1 MEPSLTPMQVNEA
14 NLATP
19 KARFQSAI
27 IIIASTT
34 LVFTGCGINFAF
46 GVFQELY
53 DSMSK
58 ERNTPFTG
66 ATPAQIDLIGTL
78 SIALM
83 TIGAPFATAWTK
95 QYPPRYVIWVSG
107 TIHSCALLFASF
119 GQHLWQFILTQGILL
134 GMATCLTYMPSVT
147 VAPTWFTLHRG
158 LAMGIILAGTGI
170 GGVAWPLAFRY
181 LIESVGFR
189 NTLRVTAGISFALI
203 CGSGTFIR
211 WPASQITRIQAENAA
226 SSRSSTFFRLPLVD
240 WRVVRTRKF
249 VAHALGAALQSAAL
263 QSAAYYTPVFFFASF
278 ARTLGYSQATSA
290 NFIAISNAANALGKV
305 VIGHAADRM
314 GRLNTLVLTTLISA
328 VSVLALW
335 LPSCLSATQ
344 STGSTLFIAFTILYG
359 IFASAYVALFP
370 TSLVELFG
378 VQNFVSVNGL
388 LYMVRGFATLV
399 GTPVAGALIRG
410 SHEKTVGPRNYENTS
425 IMVGVLLVVA
435 TLAVV
440 WARLEATLNLDSAA
454 GRRMKWLM

>member
-1 MEPSLTPMQVNEA
+1 
-14 NLATP
+14 
-19 KARFQSAI
+19 
-27 IIIASTT
+27 
-34 LVFTGCGINFAF
+34 
-46 GVFQELY
+46 
-53 DSMSK
+53 MSK
-58 ERNTPFTG
+58 QPNTPFTG

-83 TIGAPFATAWTK
+83 TIGAPFSTGWTK
-95 QYPPRYVIWVSG
+95 QYHPRYVIWASG
-107 TIHSCALLFASF
+107 LIYSTALVLASF
-119 GQHLWQFILTQGILL
+119 SQSLWQFILTQGCLL
-134 GMATCLTYMPSVT
+134 GVGTCLTYMPSVT
-147 VAPTWFTLHRG
+147 VAPTWFSLHRG
-158 LAMGIILAGTGI
+158 LAMGIILAGTGV

-181 LIESVGFR
+181 LIEAVGFR
-189 NTLRVTAGISFALI
+189 NTLRITAGISFILI
-203 CGSGTFIR
+203 CGSGTFMC
-211 WPASQITRIQAENAA
+211 WPESQIARIQAENAA
-226 SSRSSTFFRLPLVD
+226 ASRTSKFFRLPLVD
-240 WRVVRTRKF
+240 WRVVRSRKF
-249 VAHALGAALQSAAL
+249 VAHALGAAL

-278 ARTLGYSQATSA
+278 ARTLGYSQTSSA

-328 VSVLALW
+328 ISVLALW
-335 LPSCLSATQ
+335 LPSCLSSTQ
-344 STGSTLFIAFTILYG
+344 STGSNLFIAFTIFYG

-410 SHEKTVGPRNYENTS
+410 HNQKIASPRSYENTS
-425 IMVGVLLVVA
+425 VMVGVLLVVA

-440 WARLEATLNLDSAA
+440 WARLEAILAFDSAQ
-454 GRRMKWLM
+454 GRRRKWLM

>member
-1 MEPSLTPMQVNEA
+1 MEPSLTTMQVDGG

-19 KARFQSAI
+19 RARLQSTI
-27 IIIASTT
+27 IITASTT

-58 ERNTPFTG
+58 EPNTPFTG

-83 TIGAPFATAWTK
+83 TIGAPFATAF
-95 QYPPRYVIWVSG
+95 S
-107 TIHSCALLFASF
+107 
-119 GQHLWQFILTQGILL
+119 QHLWQFILTQGILL

-170 GGVAWPLAFRY
+170 GGVAWPLAF
-181 LIESVGFR
+181 
-189 NTLRVTAGISFALI
+189 
-203 CGSGTFIR
+203 
-211 WPASQITRIQAENAA
+211 SQITRIQAENAA

-240 WRVVRTRKF
+240 WRVVRSRKF
-249 VAHALGAALQSAAL
+249 VAHALGAAL

-335 LPSCLSATQ
+335 LPSCLSSTQ
-344 STGSTLFIAFTILYG
+344 STGSTLFIAFTIFYG

-410 SHEKTVGPRNYENTS
+410 NHEKSVGGPRSYENTS

-440 WARLEATLNLDSAA
+440 WARLEATLTLDAAA

>member
-1 MEPSLTPMQVNEA
+1 MEHT
-14 NLATP
+14 LAPIHVDGGSPATSRTHLQP
-19 KARFQSAI
+19 TI
-27 IIIASTT
+27 IILASTT

-58 ERNTPFTG
+58 EPNTPFTG
-66 ATPAQIDLIGTL
+66 STPAQIDLIGTL

-83 TIGAPFATAWTK
+83 TIGAPFATA
-95 QYPPRYVIWVSG
+95 
-107 TIHSCALLFASF
+107 ALLFASF
-119 GQHLWQFILTQGILL
+119 SQHLWQFILTQGVLL

-189 NTLRVTAGISFALI
+189 NTLRVTAGISFVLI

-240 WRVVRTRKF
+240 WRVVRSRKF
-249 VAHALGAALQSAAL
+249 VAHALGAAL

-344 STGSTLFIAFTILYG
+344 STGSTLFIAFTIFYG

-410 SHEKTVGPRNYENTS
+410 NHEKSVGPRSYENTS

-440 WARLEATLNLDSAA
+440 WARLEATLTIDAAA

>member
-1 MEPSLTPMQVNEA
+1 
-14 NLATP
+14 
-19 KARFQSAI
+19 
-27 IIIASTT
+27 
-34 LVFTGCGINFAF
+34 
-46 GVFQELY
+46 
-53 DSMSK
+53 MSK
-58 ERNTPFTG
+58 QPNTPFTG
-66 ATPAQIDLIGTL
+66 STPAQIDLIGTL

-83 TIGAPFATAWTK
+83 TIGAPFVTTWTK
-95 QYPPRYVIWVSG
+95 QYSPRNVIWASG
-107 TIHSCALLFASF
+107 IIYSGALVLASF
-119 GQHLWQFILTQGILL
+119 SQSLWQFILTQGCLL
-134 GMATCLTYMPSVT
+134 GIGTCLIYMPSVT
-147 VAPTWFTLHRG
+147 VAPTWFSLHRG

-170 GGVAWPLAFRY
+170 GGVVWPLAFRY

-189 NTLRVTAGISFALI
+189 NTLRITAGISFILV
-203 CGSGTFIR
+203 CGSGAFIR
-211 WPASQITRIQAENAA
+211 WPANQLARIQAENAA
-226 SSRSSTFFRLPLVD
+226 LARSSTFFRLPLVD
-240 WRVVRTRKF
+240 WRVARSRKF
-249 VAHALGAALQSAAL
+249 VAHALGAAL

-328 VSVLALW
+328 ISVLALW
-335 LPSCLSATQ
+335 LPSCLSTTQ
-344 STGSTLFIAFTILYG
+344 SSGSNLFIAFTIFYG

-378 VQNFVSVNGL
+378 VQNFASVNGL

-410 SHEKTVGPRNYENTS
+410 HNQKSVGPRSYENTS
-425 IMVGVLLVVA
+425 IMVGVLMVVA

-440 WARLEATLNLDSAA
+440 WARLEATLALNGSQ
-454 GRRMKWLM
+454 GHRRKWLM

>member
-19 KARFQSAI
+19 KARLQSAI

-83 TIGAPFATAWTK
+83 TIGAPFATAF
-95 QYPPRYVIWVSG
+95 S
-107 TIHSCALLFASF
+107 
-119 GQHLWQFILTQGILL
+119 QHLWQFILTQGILL

-249 VAHALGAALQSAAL
+249 VAHALGAAL

>member
-1 MEPSLTPMQVNEA
+1 MEPSLTPMQVDGA

-19 KARFQSAI
+19 KARLQSAI

-58 ERNTPFTG
+58 GRNTPFTG

-95 QYPPRYVIWVSG
+95 QYPLDIG
-107 TIHSCALLFASF
+107 IIHSSALLFASF
-119 GQHLWQFILTQGILL
+119 SQHLWQFILTQGILL

-189 NTLRVTAGISFALI
+189 TTLRVTAGISFALI

-211 WPASQITRIQAENAA
+211 WPASQTTRIQAENAA

-249 VAHALGAALQSAAL
+249 VAHALGAAL

-454 GRRMKWLM
+454 GRKMKWLM

>member
-1 MEPSLTPMQVNEA
+1 M
-14 NLATP
+14 
-19 KARFQSAI
+19 I

-58 ERNTPFTG
+58 QPDTPFTG

-83 TIGAPFATAWTK
+83 TIGAPFSTAWTK
-95 QYPPRYVIWVSG
+95 QYPPRYVIWTSG
-107 TIHSCALLFASF
+107 IIYSTSLVLASF
-119 GQHLWQFILTQGILL
+119 SNALWQFILTQGCLL
-134 GMATCLTYMPSVT
+134 GIGTCLTYMPSVT
-147 VAPTWFTLHRG
+147 VAPTWFSLHRG

-189 NTLRVTAGISFALI
+189 NTLRITAGISFILI

-211 WPASQITRIQAENAA
+211 WPASQITRIEAENAA
-226 SSRSSTFFRLPLVD
+226 SARVSKVFRLPLVP

-249 VAHALGAALQSAAL
+249 FAHALGAAL

-278 ARTLGYSQATSA
+278 ARTLGYSQSTSA

-305 VIGHAADRM
+305 VIGYAADRM

-328 VSVLALW
+328 ISVLALW
-335 LPSCLSATQ
+335 LPSCLSTTQ
-344 STGSTLFIAFTILYG
+344 STGSTLFIAFTIFYG
-359 IFASAYVALFP
+359 VFASAYVALFP

-410 SHEKTVGPRNYENTS
+410 HKQQSVSPRNYENTS
-425 IMVGVLLVVA
+425 VMVGVLLVVA

-440 WARLEATLNLDSAA
+440 WARLEAILTLDGVQS
-454 GRRMKWLM
+454 RRRKWLM